1 MWSLSSTSACYF
13 LLLWKQTTFVF
24 SCSLINKKHFY
35 MGGLEW
41 PFFSPLF
48 RFPLFYIL
56 HTCSVSEAHF
66 VIWNICGTLLWR
78 RPTLL
83 LLLLPVFISH
93 WFADV
98 VLRRLRLASA
108 APGRHG
114 TAVGFCDL
122 PEGSCGV
129 TTCQLPSIGREETQV
144 SCGSS
149 CKHWCLYFQRNLREF
164 ICDAIAG
171 RHILIRTKGTP
182 TWGSHELSLLSSHNI
197 FTLPLYPTKIIQ
209 IWNKHQGKE

>member
-1 MWSLSSTSACYF
+1 MCSLSSTSACYF
-13 LLLWKQTTFVF
+13 LLLWEQTTFVF

-41 PFFSPLF
+41 PFFPPLF

-98 VLRRLRLASA
+98 GLRRLRLASA
-108 APGRHG
+108 APGLHS
-114 TAVGFCDL
+114 TTV
-122 PEGSCGV
+122 GSCDCQSVLGV
-129 TTCQLPSIGREETQV
+129 PSVALTLYRKVWNQGFEWELMQALVFVFLKKSLWIYLR
-144 SCGSS
+144 SH
-149 CKHWCLYFQRNLREF
+149 CKAAHPHQNER
-164 ICDAIAG
+164 
-171 RHILIRTKGTP
+171 
-182 TWGSHELSLLSSHNI
+182 SSHLR
-197 FTLPLYPTKIIQ
+197 LPWALAVEQ
-209 IWNKHQGKE
+209 S

>member
-1 MWSLSSTSACYF
+1 MWSLSSTSACYV
-13 LLLWKQTTFVF
+13 LLLWEQTTFAF

-41 PFFSPLF
+41 PLFSPLF

-98 VLRRLRLASA
+98 VLRRLQLASA
-108 APGRHG
+108 APGLHG
-114 TAVGFCDL
+114 TTVGFCDL
-122 PEGSCGV
+122 PEESCRF
-129 TTCQLPSIGREETQV
+129 TIWHLPSLGGYETKV

-149 CKHWCLYFQRNLREF
+149 CKHWCLYF
-164 ICDAIAG
+164 
-171 RHILIRTKGTP
+171 
-182 TWGSHELSLLSSHNI
+182 
-197 FTLPLYPTKIIQ
+197 
-209 IWNKHQGKE
+209 

>member
-1 MWSLSSTSACYF
+1 MQSLSSTSACYF
-13 LLLWKQTTFVF
+13 LLLCNQTTFVF

-41 PFFSPLF
+41 LFFPPLF

-56 HTCSVSEAHF
+56 HTCSVNEAHF

-98 VLRRLRLASA
+98 VLRRRTALRFASLT
-108 APGRHG
+108 PGPRG
-114 TAVGFCDL
+114 RNNGILWT
-122 PEGSCGV
+122 
-129 TTCQLPSIGREETQV
+129 GREV
-144 SCGSS
+144 L
-149 CKHWCLYFQRNLREF
+149 WV
-164 ICDAIAG
+164 
-171 RHILIRTKGTP
+171 
-182 TWGSHELSLLSSHNI
+182 HNMAVTI
-197 FTLPLYPTKIIQ
+197 HKK
-209 IWNKHQGKE
+209 IWNQGFIGALSFIFLKKCMWVYT